1 METNIK
7 PEREILVPS
16 SDGQKLY
23 TVSVFDTFDECDC
36 DGFRFNRKCRHIEKV
51 RNQLLNT

>member
-1 METNIK
+1 MRIE

-23 TVSVFDTFDECDC
+23 VVRVFDTFDECDC
-36 DGFRFNRKCRHIEKV
+36 DGFKFNRKCRHIEKV
-51 RNQLLNT
+51 KNQLLNT